1 MRSKQFHSGEE
12 GSSADSA
19 ACGWRS
25 AASRVLAT
33 ARKLSLAL
41 AATLLLCSGPGVS
54 AQIRTVVFQDDFS
67 SATIDP
73 AKYTPDAPF
82 FEGGKGD
89 IHAEAK
95 DGVIEFLGTTTTQW
109 WSGGTLQLAPTFVA
123 SESAPITL
131 TIDRVAEVGVGS
143 ASRSALWILDETKT
157 KYVLFADVRG
167 EGGWRFNRK
176 IGQNGDVPTGSG
188 TDIAL
193 FNGGTYDDGG
203 MHKMSLIANGKTV
216 KLVLDGQVGTEVTF
230 PFAKI
235 IFEFGSYAR
244 ANNDTASTQ
253 WDNLKVEVAKPTAVV
268 FSDDFSSGT
277 INPAKFQPDAPF
289 FEGGKGDIHAEAKD
303 GIVEFLGATT
313 TQWWSG
319 GTLRIVPTFT
329 ATEDTPVLLTIDRVA
344 EAGVGSASR
353 SALWV
358 LDETQTK
365 YVLFADVRGE
375 GGWRFNRKIGENG
388 DVPTGSGTDIAAFNS
403 ASFDDGSNR
412 KMSLLANGKTVKL
425 ILGDQVGAE
434 VKFPFSKLVFH
445 FGSYARA
452 NNDTAST
459 KWDNVKVETVVRQ
472 STVVFQD
479 DFAGATIDPAKYVAD
494 APFFEGGKGDIH
506 AVAGGGV
513 IEFVGTTTTQWWSGG
528 TLSLVPTFEAS
539 DAATVTLSI
548 DRVAET
554 GQGSAS
560 RSALWILDESKTKYV
575 LFADVRGEGGW
586 RYNRKIGE
594 NGDVPTGSGTDI
606 AAFNGAS
613 FDDGGLHKM
622 TLIADGKTVKLLLDG
637 QQGTEVKF
645 PFSPVV
651 FQFGSYARANNDT
664 AATKWDNLKIE
675 TAGGS
680 TFVPG
685 SMSVRVGGTSPAVT
699 VRIPAGL
706 NAQST
711 VRVTVSS
718 GDTKIA
724 VPEGSTDG
732 TLSLMFPA
740 GGANTVTFRVKGVS
754 IGGTQFTLGG
764 DIAGGNE
771 LSVASISGP
780 GLQLEENFASNTL
793 DGAKWQTS
801 PRSFEAGTGTFSVTA
816 AGGALNITG
825 TADTDYWAGASLKTA
840 KTFVATKDLNL
851 SFEVDRKSIEQAG
864 TAGRTGVFITTA
876 DRSKYVFFAH
886 NLGENG
892 WQVNVNPG
900 SPTGGGANVAAFDAI
915 DADLGNHRMKLVA
928 DGSTVEVFLD
938 GVSGGKFQF
947 EVSSGIFFELGAYAR
962 ATGDT
967 VTGLFDN
974 VRIENALP
982 CVSVLPSGV
991 SATLV
996 DDGRKVTVTI
1006 PQLLNDAS
1014 PVDVTIKS
1022 RNPAVAV
1029 PSGATG
1035 GTLTLNFAAGAANT
1049 QTFTVSPVALG
1060 STTFDITSN
1069 PNSCVTGALSVE
1081 IVAVPQVLLADDF
1094 TAAAID
1100 TKKWKED
1107 NAAFE
1112 TGTATPDSAVAVVG
1126 GQAKFTVTVESSL
1139 WPGLALLT
1147 TQTYSASATT
1157 PVTFE
1162 IDRSLLDFDL
1172 VTGTGSEQRSGVWVK
1187 DAVANFVLFAEH
1199 TAHDGRNFGW
1209 GYNKMTGQ
1217 ADDNPTGN
1225 GLNIRAFDA
1234 GSFDNQKT
1242 HRIKIVANGSTVK
1255 MFLDGVFGAEI
1266 PFAFSQGL
1274 TFGFG
1279 AYVDETGNV
1288 VRATFDNALITG
1300 GSAPTAGRFS
1310 SASVQNGN
1318 VSISWTG
1325 AGVLQSADSLTPADW
1340 KDVTPSPAGN
1350 SLTVAPSATA
1360 PARFYRLRP

>member
-1 MRSKQFHSGEE
+1 MRKIRMNRNDLCARRQEESSGRLA
-12 GSSADSA
+12 GY
-19 ACGWRS
+19 RLQV
-25 AASRVLAT
+25 AASRFVGIAASVGMLLCFGST
-33 ARKLSLAL
+33 AL
-41 AATLLLCSGPGVS
+41 A
-54 AQIRTVVFQDDFS
+54 QISTVIFQDDFS
-67 SATIDP
+67 SNTIDP
-73 AKYTPDAPF
+73 SKFAPDAPF

-95 DGVIEFLGTTTTQW
+95 NGVIEFLGTTTQQW
-109 WSGGTLQLAPTFVA
+109 WSGGTLQLAPTFVT
-123 SESAPITL
+123 SETAPITL
-131 TIDRVAEVGVGS
+131 TIDRVSEVGVGT

-167 EGGWRFNRK
+167 EGGWRYNRK
-176 IGQNGDVPTGSG
+176 IGENGDVPTGSG

-193 FNGGTYDDGG
+193 FNGANFDDGG
-203 MHKMSLIANGKTV
+203 LHKMSIVANGKTV
-216 KLVLDGQVGTEVTF
+216 KLILDGQVGVEVKF
-230 PFAKI
+230 PFAKV

-244 ANNDTASTQ
+244 ANNDTASTT
-253 WDNLKVEVAKPTAVV
+253 WDNLKVESVKPTAVV

-303 GIVEFLGATT
+303 GLVEFLGTT
-313 TQWWSG
+313 TQQWWSG

-329 ATEDTPVLLTIDRVA
+329 ATEDTPVLLNIDRVA
-344 EAGVGSASR
+344 EAGVGTASR

-358 LDETQTK
+358 LDETQTR

-375 GGWRFNRKIGENG
+375 GGWRYNRKIGENG
-388 DVPTGSGTDIAAFNS
+388 DVPTGSGTDIPAFNGGT
-403 ASFDDGSNR
+403 FDDGSQR

-425 ILGDQVGAE
+425 VLDGQTGVE

-479 DFAGATIDPAKYVAD
+479 DFSSSTIDPAKYAPD
-494 APFFEGGKGDIH
+494 APFFEGGKGNIH
-506 AVAGGGV
+506 AEAGNGV

-528 TLSLVPTFEAS
+528 TLGLVPTFEAS

-548 DRVAET
+548 DRVSEAGVGT
-554 GQGSAS
+554 AS
-560 RSALWILDESKTKYV
+560 RSALWILDETKTKYV

-606 AAFNGAS
+606 AVFNGPT
-613 FDDGGLHKM
+613 FDDGGLHRM
-622 TLIADGKTVKLLLDG
+622 SLVADGKTVKLLLDG
-637 QQGTEVKF
+637 QQGVEVKF

-664 AATKWDNLKIE
+664 ASTKWDNLKIE

-680 TFVPG
+680 TFVPS
-685 SMSVRVGGTSPAVT
+685 SMSVRVGGLSPTVN

-706 NAQST
+706 NAQSA
-711 VRVTVSS
+711 VRVVVSS
-718 GDTKIA
+718 SDAKIA
-724 VPEGSTDG
+724 IPEGSADG
-732 TLSLMFPA
+732 SLSLIFPA
-740 GGANTVTFRVKGVS
+740 GGPNTATFRVRGVA

-780 GLQLEENFASNTL
+780 GVQLEENFASNTL
-793 DGAKWQTS
+793 DPAKWQTS
-801 PRSFEAGTGTFSVTA
+801 TRSFETGTGSATVAA
-816 AGGALNITG
+816 AGGTLNLTAS
-825 TADTDYWAGASLKTA
+825 ADTDFWPGGSLKTA
-840 KTFVATKDLNL
+840 RTFLATKDLNL
-851 SFEVDRKSIEQAG
+851 ILEVDRNSIEQTG

-876 DRSKYVFFAH
+876 DRSRYVLFAQ
-886 NLGENG
+886 NVGENG

-900 SPTGGGANVAAFDAI
+900 SATGGGVNIAAFDGL
-915 DADLGNHRMKLVA
+915 DADLGKHRMKLVA
-928 DGSTVEVFLD
+928 DGATVEVFLD
-938 GVSGGKFQF
+938 GVSGGKFAF
-947 EVSSGIFFELGAYAR
+947 EATSGIFFEIGAYAR

-967 VTGLFDN
+967 TTGVFDN

-982 CVSVLPSGV
+982 CVTIAPSGV

-996 DDGRKVTVTI
+996 DSGRQVAVTI

-1022 RNPAVAV
+1022 RNPAVAI
-1029 PSGATG
+1029 PAGATG
-1035 GTLTLNFAAGAANT
+1035 GSLTLSFAAGAPNT
-1049 QTFTVSPVALG
+1049 QTFTVSPVGLG
-1060 STTFDITSN
+1060 STVFDVTSS
-1069 PNSCVTGALSVE
+1069 PSACISGALAVE
-1081 IVAVPQVLLADDF
+1081 IVAVPQVLLTDDF
-1094 TAAAID
+1094 TASAID
-1100 TKKWKED
+1100 PAKWRED
-1107 NAAFE
+1107 NTAFE
-1112 TGTATPDSAVAVVG
+1112 TGMATPESGVAVVA
-1126 GQAKFTVTVESSL
+1126 GQAKFTITVESSL
-1139 WPGLALLT
+1139 WPGLSLLT
-1147 TQTYSASATT
+1147 AKTYSAGATT

-1162 IDRSLLDFDL
+1162 VDRVLLDFDL

-1187 DAVANFVLFAEH
+1187 DTGGNFVLFAEH

-1217 ADDNPTGN
+1217 ADDNPMGN
-1225 GLNIRAFDA
+1225 AVNIAAFD
-1234 GSFDNQKT
+1234 GGLFDNQKS
-1242 HRIKIVANGSTVK
+1242 HRIKIVANGLTVK
-1255 MFLDGVFGAEI
+1255 LFLDGVLGAEV

-1288 VRATFDNALITG
+1288 VRATFDNARITG
-1300 GSAPTAGRFS
+1300 GSAPTAGRFTG
-1310 SASVQNGN
+1310 ASVQNGN
-1318 VSISWTG
+1318 VVISWTG
-1325 AGVLQSADSLTPADW
+1325 GGVLQSTASLTPASW
-1340 KDVTPSPAGN
+1340 TDVTPAPAGN
-1350 SLTVAPSATA
+1350 SLTLPPSAEA
-1360 PARFYRLRP
+1360 SRFYRLRP